1 MKNQD
6 LYNITLT
13 AADTKASEQIKV
25 GFLLIKNMGYGKKT
39 ISDNQTDLRQA
50 VGVMR
55 AGMTDHQADLLE
67 RARLERTGVEYDAEQ
82 GTIAAEFSE
91 TVGDLIDALN
101 MSDYTCSL
109 QVEIKDP
116 QQFIILS
123 ENRGDYITQ
132 LKFETNGGFEIHGG
146 SPENAIKYTEAEASQ
161 LIVELGRG
169 YSMEPLPEP
178 FKLRKTVSSCGPILR
193 GNLILTLNRGEFRI
207 EAGVDKSWFQVISN
221 DSECDTFEREGDSA
235 EFSEKFTEGVTD
247 DWTEEDFQIIKNEL
261 NA

>member
-25 GFLLIKNMGYGKKT
+25 GFLLIQNMGYGKKT

-109 QVEIKDP
+109 QVEM
-116 QQFIILS
+116 
-123 ENRGDYITQ
+123 
-132 LKFETNGGFEIHGG
+132 
-146 SPENAIKYTEAEASQ
+146 NA
-161 LIVELGRG
+161 
-169 YSMEPLPEP
+169 
-178 FKLRKTVSSCGPILR
+178 
-193 GNLILTLNRGEFRI
+193 
-207 EAGVDKSWFQVISN
+207 
-221 DSECDTFEREGDSA
+221 
-235 EFSEKFTEGVTD
+235 
-247 DWTEEDFQIIKNEL
+247 
-261 NA
+261 